1 MFSIPSLFL
10 ISLVYFFFIIF
21 CAVAAKKHWVPKSIL
36 NHPMTFALS
45 LGGYT
50 GTWAISGALSVANTD
65 GYLFLSYFFGTAA
78 LFIFSPLMIKPLF
91 YLTKRFRLGSLADLL
106 SFRYKSSW
114 AGLIVA
120 CFVVICVL
128 PLMAIQFDK
137 LAETAV
143 YITQPYPIPIDYQQ
157 SRPWAWFFCVAI
169 TATALFF
176 SYSQVNH
183 QSRENGLVF
192 TTALQSLIKLLCFL
206 TIGGMALFAVFDGPK
221 ALEGW
226 LLSNPARLYQL
237 NSSII
242 SNNARTLTIIFFAAA
257 LAFPHLFHLTFVENP
272 NKRAIDTASW
282 AFPAYL
288 LLISLPILPI
298 LWAAQTLGVKSADYL
313 FALGIGK
320 LLASPWVTIAGFFC
334 MLSAAATLLTII
346 AISASSMFANHLI
359 LPYLSQ
365 KKQIDLFNRIGLVKQ
380 GLIIILVFLSMVVL
394 EASKQMPMLI
404 NYSFAAFSAACQFL
418 PGILALLYW
427 PRGNRVGLITG
438 IVVGFICW
446 FISIVLP
453 MVSED
458 AFGLMPFL
466 IKFFSLAPNSYF
478 TIATTACLGINMFV
492 FGLVSFLIKQD
503 AEEAYFAALCS
514 QDNLSL
520 PIRYK
525 IGLHKAEDFIDKLA
539 EAIGLERARQQV
551 IQAVNELG
559 ITLSES
565 RPFTLRLLRR
575 QLEAN
580 LSGFYGPT
588 VSRQIISNNIPYIGV
603 EQSHKDISLIE
614 QTLDTNQKA
623 LSGLALELD
632 FLRRYHRNTIESL
645 PVGVCTFGKDLEIL
659 LWNKQIETLSNQ
671 SKESLLGAHISEIES
686 PWKETIEHFLS
697 SEEIIQ
703 RKISLSFPEGS
714 RWFNLF
720 KTTQNNDADQFIA
733 DNQTVIIEETTE
745 TVMLE
750 NEVLHSERLASIG
763 RLAAGVAHE
772 IGNPVTGIACL
783 AQNLVLDSDA
793 PEILD
798 ASTQITEQTERI
810 KRILQI
816 LMNFSHAGHVEDD
829 FLQPIGLFD
838 CVEDAIHLLSLE
850 NKAIKD
856 QVTNNVNPDIKVLG
870 DAQRLLQV
878 FINLL
883 NNAIFASN
891 KDDPIEITSKETQ
904 TQAWIYLKDSGSG
917 IDPIIQE
924 KIFEPFFTT
933 KETGQGTGL
942 GLSLVYSI
950 IEDHHGSISVTSPTD
965 HNNNRGTCFTLEL
978 PKIKL
983 DQTNQSIHHEGSTE
997 CHLY

>member
-1 MFSIPSLFL
+1 MFTIPSLFL
-10 ISLVYFFFIIF
+10 ISLLYFFFIIF
-21 CAVAAKKHWVPKSIL
+21 CAIAAKRHWIPKHIL

-91 YLTKRFRLGSLADLL
+91 HLTKRFRLGSLADLL

-114 AGLIVA
+114 AGLMVA
-120 CFVVICVL
+120 SFVVICIL

-143 YITQPYPIPIDYQQ
+143 YITQPYPMPIDYNQ

-169 TATALFF
+169 TATSLFF
-176 SYSQVNH
+176 SYNQINH

-192 TTALQSLIKLLCFL
+192 TTALQSLIKLVCFL
-206 TIGGMALFAVFDGPK
+206 LIGGIALFAIFDGPK

-226 LLSNPARLYQL
+226 LISNPSRIFQL
-237 NSSII
+237 NNSII
-242 SNNARTLTIIFFAAA
+242 SNNARTLIIIFFAAA

-272 NKRAIDTASW
+272 SKRAIDTASW

-298 LWAAQTLGVKSADYL
+298 LWAAQTSGVRSADYL

-320 LLASPWVTIAGFFC
+320 VLSSPWVVLAGFFC
-334 MLSAAATLLTII
+334 MLSAAATLLTVI

-365 KKQIDLFNRIGLVKQ
+365 EKQIGLFNRIGLVKQ
-380 GLIIILVFLSMVVL
+380 GLIIALVFLSMMVL
-394 EASKQMPMLI
+394 EASKQMPILI

-427 PRGNRVGLITG
+427 PRGNRVGLVAG
-438 IVVGFICW
+438 IIVGFICW
-446 FISIVLP
+446 FIAIVLP

-466 IKFFSLAPNSYF
+466 IQFFSLAPNSYF
-478 TIATTACLGINMFV
+478 TIATTACLGINMLV

-503 AEEAYFAALCS
+503 AEESYFAALCS

-525 IGLHKAEDFIDKLA
+525 IGLQKADDFIDKLSDA
-539 EAIGLERARQQV
+539 MGINRARQQV
-551 IQAVNELG
+551 IQATNELG
-559 ITLSES
+559 IDLSET
-565 RPFTLRLLRR
+565 RPFALRLLRR
-575 QLEAN
+575 QIEAN

-588 VSRQIISNNIPYIGV
+588 VSRQIISTHIPYIGV
-603 EQSHKDISLIE
+603 EQSHKDIRLIE
-614 QTLDTNQKA
+614 QTLDANQKA
-623 LSGLALELD
+623 LSGLSLELD
-632 FLRRYHRNTIESL
+632 LLRRYHRNTIESL
-645 PVGVCTFGKDLEIL
+645 PIGVCTFGKDLEIL
-659 LWNKQIETLSNQ
+659 LWNQHIETLSGQ
-671 SKESLLGAHISEIES
+671 SKESLLGAHISEIQS
-686 PWKETIEHFLS
+686 PWKESVEQFLTS
-697 SEEIIQ
+697 DEKTL
-703 RKISLSFPEGS
+703 RKVSLTFSDGP
-714 RWFNLF
+714 RWFNFF
-720 KTTQNNDADQFIA
+720 KTTQNLDADQFIA

-793 PEILD
+793 PEIAE

-829 FLQPIGLFD
+829 FLQPIALYN

-856 QVTNNVNPDIKVLG
+856 QISNHIHKDIKVLG

-883 NNAIFASN
+883 NNAIFASHAS
-891 KDDPIEITSKETQ
+891 DPIILTSKETQ
-904 TQAWIYLKDSGSG
+904 TQVWVYVKDSGSG
-917 IDPIIQE
+917 IDPAIHE

-950 IEDHHGSISVTSPTD
+950 IEDHHGSIKVTSPID
-965 HNNNRGTCFTLEL
+965 QINNRGTCFTLEL
-978 PKIKL
+978 PKIKM
-983 DQTNQSIHHEGSTE
+983 DNPN
-997 CHLY
+997 